1 MQAAQ
6 LVPWL
11 PDLTKGPMTVL
22 ADLRTHKVSKESQ
35 QVADVACWALHS
47 LLVKFQDIHLL
58 WGFTNSIT
66 GRL

>member
-1 MQAAQ
+1 MQTAQ
-6 LVPWL
+6 LFSWL
-11 PDLTKGPMTVL
+11 LDLIQGPVTVL

-47 LLVKFQDIHLL
+47 PLVKFQDIHLL
-58 WGFTNSIT
+58 WGFTNSII